1 MNDPTAIAR
10 HLFRKTLNLEP
21 DLRYACSAL
30 IASTMFGLVGCKA
43 WHSVPASDSWES
55 GVSSVARWRTSEGI
69 NALDKITVV
78 ERTATV
84 QPNYDANYIRTAYN
98 AISNLL
104 ATARPSIVCEDAF
117 DSQRP
122 VLYATTVDLNNVRAT
137 SNFGRLMSESL
148 ATALT
153 QHWRSKV
160 IKMTVRQGSIPIIP
174 RQGEFILSREVLD
187 LASDYQAGAV
197 LVSTYSVA
205 LDKVYISVDL
215 VNVDQNA
222 VVASTMF
229 SVPLGPRTYAL
240 LNNQLYPSDA
250 AGSAVSFARPTAGR
264 TSTRVP

>member
-1 MNDPTAIAR
+1 MKLT
-10 HLFRKTLNLEP
+10 
-21 DLRYACSAL
+21 SL
-30 IASTMFGLVGCKA
+30 IGVVLVCVGMSGCRP

-55 GVSSVARWRTSEGI
+55 GVASVAKWRTSEGL
-69 NALDKITVV
+69 NALDKITEV

-117 DSQRP
+117 DSERP
-122 VLYATTVDLNNVRAT
+122 VLYATTVDLNNVQGT

-153 QHWRSKV
+153 QHWRNKV

-197 LVSTYSVA
+197 MVSTYSVA
-205 LDKVYISVDL
+205 LDKVYVSVDL

-229 SVPLGPRTYAL
+229 SIPLGPRTYAL
-240 LNNQLYPSDA
+240 LNNQMYPSEA
-250 AGSAVSFARPTAGR
+250 AGSAVSFARPTTGR
-264 TSTRVP
+264 IQGRIQ

>member
-1 MNDPTAIAR
+1 M
-10 HLFRKTLNLEP
+10 
-21 DLRYACSAL
+21 
-30 IASTMFGLVGCKA
+30 VGCKA

-104 ATARPSIVCEDAF
+104 ATARPSIVCEDSF
-117 DSQRP
+117 DPERP
-122 VLYATTVDLNNVRAT
+122 VLYATTVDLNNVQGT

-205 LDKVYISVDL
+205 LDKVYIGVDL

-240 LNNQLYPSDA
+240 LNNQQFPSEVS
-250 AGSAVSFARPTAGR
+250 GSAVSFARPTTGR